1 MLAGSIYFCIRRERH
16 HAVGLAERGPG
27 YARRGAERQR
37 QLDAGKGIRQDSSQ
51 RPSESDDR
59 STHVDSGRGGDNRG
73 RQDMAPEQ
81 RSVITAVG
89 RVRCHLHKV

>member
-37 QLDAGKGIRQDSSQ
+37 QLDAGKGILRLSRSSGAAIVVA
-51 RPSESDDR
+51 
-59 STHVDSGRGGDNRG
+59 HVI
-73 RQDMAPEQ
+73 P
-81 RSVITAVG
+81 VW
-89 RVRCHLHKV
+89 